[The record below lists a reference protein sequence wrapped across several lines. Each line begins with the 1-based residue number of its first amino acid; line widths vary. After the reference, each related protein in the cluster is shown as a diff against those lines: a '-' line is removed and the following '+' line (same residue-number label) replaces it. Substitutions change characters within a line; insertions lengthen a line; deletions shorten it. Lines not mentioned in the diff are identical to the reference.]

1 MGVNCFQ
8 LKQAAQREQAMNIG
22 SSKLLAIEVFA
33 LFSLLSHII
42 WLSLYVA
49 SKQWPIDARPIL
61 RRLKIL
67 RWVSWGLA
75 GTLGLLAV
83 ARNHFPIYGLAMSTF
98 STGLSFPG
106 SWLKRRF
113 AGDLTESPNTQLT

>member
-1 MGVNCFQ
+1 
-8 LKQAAQREQAMNIG
+8 MNIG

-33 LFSLLSHII
+33 LFSLLPHII

-61 RRLKIL
+61 RWLKIL